1 MLCSLYFRSMFSQ
14 TSLSLLYHTLH
25 HITSWARLGK
35 DQKPPDKQKHAGAEL
50 GDAALNGDRKKAARE
65 RAGVVGKSRGL
76 QGEKRSI
83 TNFSTEL
90 HLHSFPI
97 KLGWRARA

>member
-1 MLCSLYFRSMFSQ
+1 MLSLFCLCF
-14 TSLSLLYHTLH
+14 LKHPSLLYHISH
-25 HITSWARLGK
+25 HITSLERWEK
-35 DQKPPDKQKHAGAEL
+35 DQKLPDKQKHAGAEME
-50 GDAALNGDRKKAARE
+50 DAALNGDRKKVARE